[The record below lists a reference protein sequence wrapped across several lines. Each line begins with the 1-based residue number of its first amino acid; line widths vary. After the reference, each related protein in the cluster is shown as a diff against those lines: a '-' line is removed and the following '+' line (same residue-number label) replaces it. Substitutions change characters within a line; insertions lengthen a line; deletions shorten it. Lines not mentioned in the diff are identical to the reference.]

1 MVRCY
6 WIHERPNTSWSNVAY
21 SSSLRGS
28 IPWRVC
34 LCYSVCL
41 ELLGGIWMSDLRTRG
56 VLRRWMMLG
65 RSTLDVRSSLV
76 QGIFIQSSY
85 KDGMPM
91 IRDLGDDNGDDS
103 ADQPLHHLIITSRMR
118 MTIGD
123 DEARNSVLSEESE
136 ESEEGILGE
145 EHQKEEESEEVHAD
159 NHGDETNTEDDESDH
174 YADREETQLVV
185 HVQVENCE
193 KNHGN
198 TREENLENH

>member
-1 MVRCY
+1 MV
-6 WIHERPNTSWSNVAY
+6 SNYMIIDSFFSCNAAQ
-21 SSSLRGS
+21 SLRCAC
-28 IPWRVC
+28 R
-34 LCYSVCL
+34 
-41 ELLGGIWMSDLRTRG
+41 

-145 EHQKEEESEEVHAD
+145 EHQKEEESEEVGHLM
-159 NHGDETNTEDDESDH
+159 EEPVMEDSEI
-174 YADREETQLVV
+174 
-185 HVQVENCE
+185 QVSV
-193 KNHGN
+193 
-198 TREENLENH
+198 LP